1 MRELLRKFNRAA
13 MTASPGAA
21 YARLHYIV
29 PLALVAIAALLIV
42 GLRFPDT
49 RETRPASA
57 LITSESVKQSY
68 REHLRIYRKL
78 VRDEAYD
85 PSSPLRK
92 TLAPLYRKAA
102 QVAESEGLRCAEE
115 LPDYLESQVW
125 CDTRRLADDALL
137 GIFWGSLG
145 LAAICAMLWLF
156 VQFRESWMLPNWSSH
171 LWYTPAYATALVA
184 LGIGPFLMLAVYHSR
199 ATDYLLGADGWKL
212 GRLGK
217 EFYLLVFLQLTVLCI
232 AAVELRPSAVRFII
246 GAPILLV
253 IAGLATALCAVVFVL
268 FDVSPAEPW
277 IWLLPVLVGVLAAV
291 GGLAW
296 WLWRRRRASAR
307 ARAPF
312 IHRVFQLSQILLI
325 AWLIYAIDA
334 GLRLA
339 DARTGTLHD
348 VLTTLCFAVCVL
360 HVIGS
365 RWAELRFP
373 ERRSSGLRRSAVSY
387 LSVPDRAR

>member
-1 MRELLRKFNRAA
+1 MRERLRKFNRGALS
-13 MTASPGAA
+13 ASPTAA
-21 YARLHYIV
+21 YARLHYVV

-42 GLRFPDT
+42 ALRLPDT
-49 RETRPASA
+49 RETAPASA
-57 LITSESVKQSY
+57 LIKSESLKQNY
-68 REHLRIYRKL
+68 REHLQIFRKRL
-78 VRDEAYD
+78 PQD
-85 PSSPLRK
+85 PYFEPDSPLHKRF
-92 TLAPLYRKAA
+92 APLYTQVK
-102 QVAESEGLRCAEE
+102 QVAESQGLRCADEPE
-115 LPDYLESQVW
+115 YYFGDEVY
-125 CDTRRLADDALL
+125 CDTPRLDDDILL

-156 VQFRESWMLPNWSSH
+156 VQFRESWMLPNWSPH

-184 LGIGPFLMLAVYHSR
+184 LGIGPFLMLALYHSR
-199 ATDYLLGADGWKL
+199 ATGYILGADGWKL

-253 IAGLATALCAVVFVL
+253 IAGLATALCAVAFVL
-268 FDVSPAEPW
+268 FDFSPAEPW
-277 IWLLPVLVGVLAAV
+277 SWLVPALVGVLAAF

-312 IHRVFQLSQILLI
+312 IHRVFQLSQVLLI
-325 AWLIYAIDA
+325 AWLVYAVDA
-334 GLRLA
+334 GLGLA
-339 DARTGTLHD
+339 QARTGALHE
-348 VLTTLCFAVCVL
+348 VLQTLCFALCVL
-360 HVIGS
+360 HLIRS

-373 ERRSSGLRRSAVSY
+373 ERARASG
-387 LSVPDRAR
+387 VPTLAQ